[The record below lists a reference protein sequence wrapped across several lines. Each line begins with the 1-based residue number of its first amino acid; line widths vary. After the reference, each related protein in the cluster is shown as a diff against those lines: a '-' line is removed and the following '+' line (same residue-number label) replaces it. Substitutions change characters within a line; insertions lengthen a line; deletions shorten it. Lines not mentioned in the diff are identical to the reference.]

1 MATGRLEFN
10 LRLKN
15 GVNSDFEFSDETHDK
30 EKYSKFLPEDGE
42 VPLETI

>member
-1 MATGRLEFN
+1 MATGYYNFN

-15 GVNSDFEFSDETHDK
+15 GVNSDFKFSDETHDK

-42 VPLETI
+42 APLETI